1 MYILRYLV
9 PTASGGTHEHELRLN
24 EYEEYKG
31 TVAMCKKL
39 GYKFVVNSMCERCIH
54 LGNDCHGEANHVY
67 SGCVSR
73 KVA

>member
-9 PTASGGTHEHELRLN
+9 PTASGETHEHELRLT

-39 GYKFVVNSMCERCIH
+39 GYKFVVNSMCERCVH